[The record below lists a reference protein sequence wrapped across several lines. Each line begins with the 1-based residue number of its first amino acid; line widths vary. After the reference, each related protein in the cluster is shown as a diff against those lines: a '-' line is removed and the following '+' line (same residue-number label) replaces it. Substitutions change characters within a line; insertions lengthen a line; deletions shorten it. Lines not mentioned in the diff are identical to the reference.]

1 MDLDVYGYSE
11 KALNPL
17 QRSAVSG
24 FKWSSISQFGKQGLQ
39 LLTLV
44 ILARLLKPSD
54 FGLVSMATIVIGF
67 GALFKDLGT
76 SAAVIQR
83 KILSEELLS
92 SIYWINIVFGFFVTV
107 TIYLISPLVAD
118 FFQETRVE
126 PLLQVLSLTFFISG
140 LSILQQAILERELAF
155 SKLAKVEIIAALIG
169 SFVGISSAMLG
180 YGAWSLVYQT
190 LAVALVTTVLLWTAS
205 SWRPKLFFHWKEV
218 KAISSY
224 SLNLTGY
231 NIFNYLVRN
240 TDYLL
245 IGKFLGARNLGY
257 YTLAYQIMLYPL
269 QSISAVIGRVMFP
282 VYSTIQDDIARFRNA
297 YLKVA
302 GAIALVTFPMMFGL
316 WALVEPFVLTVFGL
330 HWKAVIVLLIILA
343 PVGMIQSIGTTVGA
357 IYQAKGRTDWLF
369 RWGIIAG
376 TLMMVG
382 FIIGLQRG
390 IVGVAAAYAI
400 VSIGLAYPN
409 FAIPFRLIDLPIR
422 QLGGVLWRP
431 FVACMTM
438 FAGIVILKKI
448 LPSDLAGKWVLA
460 LLVPAGGLIYLAT
473 NWYMNREQVMEVISI
488 ARGQS

>member
-1 MDLDVYGYSE
+1 MI
-11 KALNPL
+11 PL
-17 QRSAVSG
+17 QQHAVSG
-24 FKWSSISQFGKQGLQ
+24 VKWSSVSQFGQQGLQ
-39 LLTLV
+39 IITVV

-54 FGLVSMATIVIGF
+54 FGLVGMATIVIGF

-92 SIYWINIVFGFFVTV
+92 SIYWINTGFGFFVTV

-126 PLLQVLSLTFFISG
+126 PLLQTLSLIFFISG

-224 SLNLTGY
+224 SLNLTGF
-231 NIFNYLVRN
+231 NIFNYVVRN

-245 IGKFLGARNLGY
+245 IGKFLGAKNLGY

-269 QSISAVIGRVMFP
+269 QSISSVIGRVMFP

-297 YLKVA
+297 YLKVG

-316 WALVEPFVLTVFGL
+316 WGLVEPFVLTVFGPQ
-330 HWKAVIVLLIILA
+330 WDPVILLLAILA
-343 PVGMIQSIGTTVGA
+343 PAGMIQSVGTTVGS
-357 IYQAKGRTDWLF
+357 IYQAKGRTDWMF
-369 RWGIIAG
+369 RWGVAAG
-376 TLMMVG
+376 MI
-382 FIIGLQRG
+382 FISAFLIGLQWG
-390 IVGVAAAYAI
+390 IVGVAAAYTIA
-400 VSIGLAYPN
+400 SLLLAYPN
-409 FAIPFRLIDLPIR
+409 FAIPFRLIDLSMGN
-422 QLGGVLWRP
+422 LYDALWRP
-431 FVACMTM
+431 FAASLIML
-438 FAGIVILKKI
+438 AGILALRLF
-448 LPSDLAGKWVLA
+448 LPPDWSRAWVLC
-460 LLVPAGGLIYLAT
+460 LLVPAGTIIYLSAT
-473 NWYMNREQVMEVISI
+473 WFMNRDQVLELIDVV
-488 ARGQS
+488 GGKL